1 MNRSYTIYLFIYYT
15 YAQLTNLLNSD
26 RTPLRFFPGRRTTPM
41 QRILGDLLRGD
52 LGRSWELGMKIWKSY
67 DGGAPKNK
75 ITENGPFI
83 DDLPVIN
90 GDVP

>member
-1 MNRSYTIYLFIYYT
+1 
-15 YAQLTNLLNSD
+15 
-26 RTPLRFFPGRRTTPM
+26 
-41 QRILGDLLRGD
+41 
-52 LGRSWELGMKIWKSY
+52 MKIWKSY

-90 GDVP
+90 GDFPQLCKRLPEGDFDFPK